1 MNNYNFEDSISTNDI
16 FHQFLYFPSEKN
28 ISEKYKFFED
38 FSIPKN
44 NIISVKLALFGRDGL
59 SYKLI
64 NEVKIMANLI
74 NPTFIAKD

>member
-1 MNNYNFEDSISTNDI
+1 M

-28 ISEKYKFFED
+28 ISEKYNFFED

-44 NIISVKLALFGRDGL
+44 NIISVELALFGRDPL
-59 SYKLI
+59 SHKLI
-64 NEVKIMANLI
+64 NEVKIRLWLIECMANLI